1 MVKIKLRILRKRFN
15 YWFPGTDVVKEII
28 DKYGKHIE
36 NGDIIVIA
44 EKALS
49 TALGNVYDE
58 SIIQADILTK
68 IFTFITVKIL
78 WLKLLKFVFRKRDT
92 ICILASVPL
101 DLISAHKKLSLKYGG
116 LKHFLKP
123 ISEAGIDTTNLPYKY
138 VSLPLRNPAVLR
150 NIKLKIFR
158 ELGKYVNIL
167 VIDTDKTFKL
177 KFLNRVVFSTR
188 PSFIRGV
195 IDLGAYIYIGGRI
208 FRKYFTFYPTPV
220 AYNGINIGLPLILR
234 IAKICD
240 KFMGSGLGRNIIEML
255 ESTGRKGLGDVTWLD
270 MIKVYHYPVLLVKL
284 SVIRGQ

>member
-1 MVKIKLRILRKRFN
+1 MAKIRLRILRKRFS
-15 YWFPGTDVVKEII
+15 YWFPGTDIVKEII

-49 TALGNVYDE
+49 TALGNIYDE
-58 SIIQADILTK
+58 SIIQADVLTK
-68 IFTFITVKIL
+68 ILTFITVRIL
-78 WLKLLKFVFRKRDT
+78 WLKLLKFIFRKRET
-92 ICILASVPL
+92 MIILKGIPL

-138 VSLPLRNPAVLR
+138 VSLPLRDPAILS
-150 NIKLKIFR
+150 NIKLEIFR
-158 ELGKYVNIL
+158 RLGKYVNIL
-167 VIDTDKTFKL
+167 VIDTDKTFKS
-177 KFLNRVVFSTR
+177 KFLKRVVFSTR
-188 PSFIRGV
+188 PSFIKGV
-195 IDLGAYIYIGGRI
+195 IDLGVYIYIGGRI
-208 FRKYFTFYPTPV
+208 FRKYFVLYPTPV

-255 ESTGRKGLGDVTWLD
+255 KSTGRKGLGDVTWID

-284 SVIRGQ
+284 SIVRSQ